1 MERITSLGRIIS
13 VLIQDGFS
21 SGYLQLF
28 KPSLRIEQDKELMRY
43 FSQPHAPL
51 SLSCLANTHIFI
63 NHAVTLNAL
72 LIESKNENV
81 FYENNYWFHT
91 SKRAFDI
98 CFSLAVII
106 FILSWLLPVIAILIR
121 IESKGS
127 AIFSQKRSS
136 RDNNTFDC
144 YKFRSMHLNEES
156 NISQTAKG
164 DTRVTK
170 IGAFL
175 RRTNLDELPQFF
187 NVLLGHMSV
196 VGPRPHMLCQT
207 KEYAELIDIFM
218 VRHLVKPGITGWA
231 QVNGLRGQTTNVHQ
245 MLNRV
250 EADVWYLKNWSFL
263 LDMKIIILTA
273 FYTVVGD
280 KNAY

>member
-1 MERITSLGRIIS
+1 MERITSLGRIVS
-13 VLIQDGFS
+13 VLIQDRFS
-21 SGYLQLF
+21 SKYLQLF
-28 KPSLRIEQDKELMRY
+28 KPSSKVEQDKELMKY
-43 FSQPHAPL
+43 LSQPYALIPYP
-51 SLSCLANTHIFI
+51 ANTNFFI
-63 NHAVTLNAL
+63 NNSVTLNGL
-72 LIESKNENV
+72 LIESENKNI
-81 FYENNYWFHT
+81 FYTNNYWFRT

-98 CFSLAVII
+98 VFALAVIV
-106 FILSWLLPVIAILIR
+106 FILSWLLPIIAILIR
-121 IESKGS
+121 IESKGPI
-127 AIFSQKRSS
+127 IFTQKRSS
-136 RDNNTFDC
+136 RDNNIFGC
-144 YKFRSMHLNEES
+144 YKFRSMYLNDEC
-156 NISQTAKG
+156 NNSQTAKG
-164 DTRVTK
+164 DPRVTK

-187 NVLLGHMSV
+187 NVLKGEMSV

-273 FYTVVGD
+273 YYTIVGD